1 MILLCIIQFFLEQV
15 LHHFV
20 EGGDNFNYFFSVLQF
35 FYMMLFL
42 IYFNYFQIVYISKKI
57 TILWVLSICD
67 CLLQKPLTFIRF
79 CQCTIRNLS
88 LQHFLATVPAV
99 HEKHI
104 KPSGLFLRLFL
115 LLSYMSVC
123 KLVSQLHCS
132 VASCA
137 IAPLTGKSWGLM
149 KQASNVMSAF

>member
-1 MILLCIIQFFLEQV
+1 MHYTVFFRTSTPSLCGRRRQLKF
-15 LHHFV
+15 
-20 EGGDNFNYFFSVLQF
+20 FFSVLQF

>member
-20 EGGDNFNYFFSVLQF
+20 EGGDNFNFFFSVLQF

-57 TILWVLSICD
+57 TILWVLWICD

-79 CQCTIRNLS
+79 YQCTIRNLS

>member
-20 EGGDNFNYFFSVLQF
+20 EGGDNFNFFFSVLQF